1 MQARLV
7 AWYIAYWWGFW
18 LQRFCVHVPAGRY
31 TTRSGVKPPEVEF
44 NEATELYR
52 AFHMLLPLLLLL
64 ASLVQPCRKRT
75 FYYALYIVNLDPVV
89 KQKKKKLSMLTML
102 PRQRIRAVLF
112 NPTF

>member
-1 MQARLV
+1 M
-7 AWYIAYWWGFW
+7 
-18 LQRFCVHVPAGRY
+18 
-31 TTRSGVKPPEVEF
+31 EF

-89 KQKKKKLSMLTML
+89 KQKKEAFDANDVAETAYKSSS
-102 PRQRIRAVLF
+102 F
-112 NPTF
+112 